1 MNVTQEF
8 DAVMTSNSY
17 RYFFDFWFYVGG
29 AVREHGLIKH
39 DMDLDTAMWY
49 EDYND
54 KFLLS

>member
-17 RYFFDFWFYVGG
+17 RYFLILGSMLGG

-54 KFLLS
+54 KFLPS